1 MNAAN
6 ILKPALSRGELQV
19 IGATTLNEY
28 RKHIEKIQQ
37 IDLLVQQLVGYVT
50 LDYALGQTL
59 GDGGFAH
66 AGGQGGLS
74 SGSYRSGGGHP
85 VPGPI

>member
-28 RKHIEKIQQ
+28 RKHNRK
-37 IDLLVQQLVGYVT
+37 GHRPGA
-50 LDYALGQTL
+50 ALP
-59 GDGGFAH
+59 A
-66 AGGQGGLS
+66 
-74 SGSYRSGGGHP
+74 RSGGGALH
-85 VPGPI
+85 